1 MRRRGLLAA
10 ALAWPALAHAAWPA
24 KPLRILVAYP
34 PGGVSNDMA
43 RVLALALAPR
53 LGVPVLVENRP
64 GAGGSVAME
73 LLARAPADGHTLC
86 FSAITPLTLMPQL
99 AAPRYDP
106 LRDIAPV
113 LSVMLTPVLV
123 VATPAFQGHTLADV
137 LSQAQ
142 AQPGA
147 LRWATTGLGTTGHF
161 VLEQLRRAQAL
172 DITHVPYQGGG
183 AQLTDAL
190 SGQFELLSTNV
201 GPQQLQ
207 YVREG
212 RLTPLAV
219 GAPQRLPV
227 LPQVPTLAELG
238 FAAANRASVFGLFAP
253 GATPVAVLDR
263 LNTLGNEV
271 LAQPELRAR
280 LLAVNNL
287 PTGGTRAAFAQ
298 EIAQEAAAA
307 GAAPPGIR

>member
-10 ALAWPALAHAAWPA
+10 ALAWPVLAHAAWPA

-99 AAPRYDP
+99 APPRYDP
-106 LRDIAPV
+106 VRDIAPV

-123 VATPAFQGHTLADV
+123 VATPA
-137 LSQAQ
+137 SQARTLPEVLAQ
-142 AQPGA
+142 ARAQPGA
-147 LRWATTGLGTTGHF
+147 LRWATTGQGTTGHF
-161 VLEQLRRAQAL
+161 VLEQLRRAQGL

-207 YVREG
+207 YV
-212 RLTPLAV
+212 
-219 GAPQRLPV
+219 PV

-253 GATPVAVLDR
+253 GATPVAVLER

-271 LAQPELRAR
+271 LAQPEVRAR

-307 GAAPPGIR
+307 GGAPAGIR

>member
-1 MRRRGLLAA
+1 MHRRGLLAA
-10 ALAWPALAHAAWPA
+10 ALAWPALAHAAWPT

-43 RVLALALAPR
+43 RALALALAPR

-73 LLARAPADGHTLC
+73 VLARAPADGHTLC

-123 VATPAFQGHTLADV
+123 VGTPALRVHTLPEV
-137 LSQAQ
+137 LAQAR

-147 LRWATTGLGTTGHF
+147 LRWATTGQGTTGHF
-161 VLEQLRRAQAL
+161 VLEQLRRAQGL